1 MSLALFSG
9 LSGLRANQQYLDVI
23 GNNLANSNTPG
34 YKASRVTFGDVLS
47 QSLRRASAP
56 TANLG
61 GVNPTQLGRG
71 VSVAS
76 IDQNFGQGRLVATGR
91 NLDLAIQGDGFFVAS
106 NGTTN
111 FFTRVG
117 ALNRDADE
125 YLVDA
130 RTGYRI
136 RADDG
141 SSIQLPQSGVLEPN
155 ATTQIDVRGNLPGKF
170 TGPTIDESTSAGPY
184 LEAYPAQITGGVGPF
199 DLSASASMT
208 ITINGTTRPVTFDAS
223 NLPSGFDL
231 ANLTVAEIVTALNAV
246 PTGLNGA
253 AASVGTGGE
262 LLITSTATG
271 ETQTISISGPAATTL
286 GIAGSD
292 QGTETEATAATP
304 LNDLKINSADYVAG
318 DIIRV
323 RGSKPDGTTIDAD
336 FIYGTDGTTLGELQ
350 TFADALFAPDATVT
364 LDAAGVMHLTAANP
378 GAGSFSLS
386 FADDTT
392 PGGGESDFGEVEF
405 QNDVKGVGPDT
416 ETTTFSVFDS
426 LGVEHTI
433 SLKFERQITG
443 EWTASVEFPDG
454 DGSLTS
460 VTLPNLNYGTDG
472 KLSGTVARAIE
483 VQWAGGGAAT
493 QTIAINLQDPT
504 SGEQLT
510 QLGASGL
517 VSATQDGY
525 TSGSLLSFTVEPDGT
540 VRGDY
545 SNGLS
550 REIARLQLALFTNPA
565 GLERAGNGFFVATSN
580 SGQPQFATASSG
592 GAGAI
597 VSGSLEGSNVD
608 VAEEFVRL
616 IEAQRGFQA
625 NARIISTS
633 NEVLAELTRLGQ

>member
-56 TANLG
+56 TATLG

-106 NGTTN
+106 NGSTN

-125 YLVDA
+125 FLVDA

-170 TGPTIDESTSAGPY
+170 TGPTIDESTSVGPY
-184 LEAYPAQITGGVGPF
+184 LEAYPAQITGSAGPF
-199 DLSASASMT
+199 NLTGQNTMT
-208 ITINGTTRPVTFDAS
+208 ITVNGTTRSVTFDAS
-223 NLPSGFDL
+223 NLPSG
-231 ANLTVAEIVTALNAV
+231 ANVAALTASDIVTALNAV
-246 PTGLNGA
+246 QTGLNGA
-253 AASVGTGGE
+253 VASVSGGAVQ
-262 LLITSTATG
+262 ITTTASG
-271 ETQTISISGPAATTL
+271 QTQTIAVSGPAATAL
-286 GIAGSD
+286 GIASTST
-292 QGTETEATAATP
+292 GTETEATATTA
-304 LNDLKINSADYVAG
+304 LNDLKINTADYVAG
-318 DIIRV
+318 DVIRV

-336 FIYGTDGTTLGELQ
+336 FVYGTDGTTLGDLQ

-364 LDAAGVMHLTAANP
+364 LDSAGVMHLTAANP

-386 FADDTT
+386 FADDTVT
-392 PGGGESDFGEVEF
+392 GGGASDFGDVEF
-405 QNDVKGVGPDT
+405 QNDVAGVGPDT

-443 EWTASVEFPDG
+443 EWTAAVEFPDG
-454 DGSLTS
+454 DGTLTS

-483 VQWAGGGAAT
+483 VQWAGSGTAT
-493 QTIAINLQDPT
+493 QTISINLQDPT

-550 REIARLQLALFTNPA
+550 REIARLQVALFTNPA

-580 SGQPQFATASSG
+580 SGQPQFATAGSG